1 MNDMRAKLGDS
12 QAAGIILFA
21 GDGNEDLVLSKAFGQ
36 TITKLNDF
44 ALFGFFGFSI
54 ITNNLN

>member
-1 MNDMRAKLGDS
+1 MNDMHAKLGDS

-21 GDGNEDLVLSKAFGQ
+21 GDGNEDLVLSKAFRQ
-36 TITKLNDF
+36 TMMKLNAF
-44 ALFGFFGFSI
+44 AIFGFFEFII